1 MKTTAIRS
9 PAPIGP
15 PAFWS
20 DPVPSDS
27 AAPSTILDEGQR
39 PSRSAYS
46 VFRVIRL
53 LLSALVDRS
62 AFQDISSSRE
72 ISVIF
77 TSNGPLVY
85 RLETNNDVQN
95 KPARSSKN

>member
-9 PAPIGP
+9 PTPIGP

-20 DPVPSDS
+20 DAVPSVN
-27 AAPSTILDEGQR
+27 AAPSAILDEGQR

-46 VFRVIRL
+46 VFRAIRL
-53 LLSALVDRS
+53 LLSALADSS
-62 AFQDISSSRE
+62 AFQDVSSSRE

-85 RLETNNDVQN
+85 RPETSDDVQN
-95 KPARSSKN
+95 EQTRSSKN